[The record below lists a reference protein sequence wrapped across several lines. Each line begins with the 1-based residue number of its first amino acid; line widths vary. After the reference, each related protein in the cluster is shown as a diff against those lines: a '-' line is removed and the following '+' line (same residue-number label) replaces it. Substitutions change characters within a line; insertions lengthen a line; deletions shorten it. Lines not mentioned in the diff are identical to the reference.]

1 MLSFHG
7 NLGAA
12 IQYTQLTTLSQGNKY
27 RPILHVLRELILD
40 ILLRFRFLRE
50 PRNVR
55 SDTRHESRR
64 PHFAR

>member
-12 IQYTQLTTLSQGNKY
+12 IQYTQPTTTSQGDKY
-27 RPILHVLRELILD
+27 RPILYVLRELILD

-50 PRNVR
+50 P
-55 SDTRHESRR
+55 
-64 PHFAR
+64 